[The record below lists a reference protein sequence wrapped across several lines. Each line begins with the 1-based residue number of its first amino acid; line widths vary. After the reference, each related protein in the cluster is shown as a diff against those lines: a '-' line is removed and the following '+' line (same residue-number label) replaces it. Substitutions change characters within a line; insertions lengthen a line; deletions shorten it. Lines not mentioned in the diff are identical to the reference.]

1 MGEKQQIL
9 YMQTRLL
16 RRASEEWNLPMQT
29 VAARFAR
36 FGVFSYIEKG
46 FGLFHVEGDDAVL
59 EEITAYLKSREESDL
74 EETN

>member
-16 RRASEEWNLPMQT
+16 RRASEEWDLPMQT
-29 VAARFAR
+29 VAARFTR

-59 EEITAYLKSREESDL
+59 EEITAYLKSREESGL
-74 EETN
+74 EKID

>member
-29 VAARFAR
+29 VATLFAR
-36 FGVFSYIEKG
+36 FGVFSYIEKE
-46 FGLFHVEGDDAVL
+46 FGLLHVEGDDAVL
-59 EEITAYLKSREESDL
+59 EEITAYLKNKEESGL
-74 EETN
+74 EKID

>member
-29 VAARFAR
+29 VATLFAR
-36 FGVFSYIEKG
+36 FDVFSYIEKE

-59 EEITAYLKSREESDL
+59 EEITAYLKNREESGL
-74 EETN
+74 EKID